1 MASKQIETPQ
11 DILLHWLELRGFK
24 IERLNN
30 GKSGYFTGSDRSE
43 REYDDAGNPIPP
55 SARVYY
61 RQWGQAYPAGV
72 RRELEKIEVL
82 LARQGISPRWDTNTW
97 GYPYLIV
104 SVVTD
109 ELFAELPESKP
120 PRRSKRIDK
129 DACPRIVGRFHA

>member
-1 MASKQIETPQ
+1 M
-11 DILLHWLELRGFK
+11 ELRGFK

-55 SARVYY
+55 SAASTI
-61 RQWGQAYPAGV
+61 GSGAKHTPLGV
-72 RRELEKIEVL
+72 RRELEKVEVL

-104 SVVTD
+104 PVVTD
-109 ELFAELPESKP
+109 ELFAELPESEAAA
-120 PRRSKRIDK
+120 S
-129 DACPRIVGRFHA
+129 